1 MKPVFVG
8 DEIEGYSE
16 VEEIR
21 ADKKIVTFKTR
32 VVKTGTGEVAIKGLA
47 KVIVPSLVV

>member
-1 MKPVFVG
+1 MFVD
-8 DEIEGYSE
+8 DEIEGLLE

-32 VVKTGTGEVAIKGLA
+32 VVKVGTGEVAIRGLA
-47 KVIVPSLVV
+47 KVIVPTLVV